1 MNNSNELTTKLVQ
14 SLPTECSQAV
24 SKYGKQYAL
33 FLDKYPTLQNR
44 TDAITSVYDSVARGG
59 MSFVSI
65 DKYFKD
71 GASEF
76 WIKMMLIDLFMVIG
90 AIDSTT
96 PYQFKSIANRIRQE
110 YYHLTPSELTRFFY
124 EFSMGEYGEIYV
136 GKTVNPQK
144 LFIALDKYMCKLYEK
159 RAEID
164 SQKLAEKQKKE
175 YEESKKNAIS
185 YEEHFRLKGVDI
197 EKSHLEKLKRNLKK
211 NQNETKMADVSKMA
225 DEWLSE
231 HPDATPREIWLAG
244 YWKSTDNWCN
254 RTK

>member
-1 MNNSNELTTKLVQ
+1 MNNSNELSTKLVQ
-14 SLPTECSQAV
+14 SLPTECKQAV
-24 SKYGKQYAL
+24 EKYGEQYAL

-44 TDAITSVYDSVARGG
+44 TDPITSVYDSVARGG
-59 MSFVSI
+59 MSFVEI

-90 AIDSTT
+90 AIDATT
-96 PYQFKSIANRIRQE
+96 PYQFKAIAQRIRQE
-110 YYHLTPSELTRFFY
+110 YCNLTPSELTRFFY

-144 LFIALDKYMCKLYEK
+144 LFIALEKHMCKLYEK

-175 YEESKKNAIS
+175 DEESRRKAIS
-185 YEEHFRLKGVDI
+185 YEEHCRLNGVDPK
-197 EKSHLEKLKRNLKK
+197 ESPLEKLKQKLEKESKRDK
-211 NQNETKMADVSKMA
+211 NGRRK
-225 DEWLSE
+225 
-231 HPDATPREIWLAG
+231 
-244 YWKSTDNWCN
+244 
-254 RTK
+254 

>member
-1 MNNSNELTTKLVQ
+1 MNNSNELSTKLVQ
-14 SLPTECSQAV
+14 SLPTECNQAV
-24 SKYGKQYAL
+24 AKYGKQYAL

-59 MSFVSI
+59 MSFVEV

-76 WIKMMLIDLFMVIG
+76 WIKVMLIDLFMVIG

-96 PYQFKSIANRIRQE
+96 SYQFKAIAQRIRQE

-136 GKTVNPQK
+136 GKTVNPQI
-144 LFIALDKYMCKLYEK
+144 LFIALEKYICKIYEK

-164 SQKLAEKQKKE
+164 SQRKRDKQKIEDEKA
-175 YEESKKNAIS
+175 KMNAIS
-185 YEEHFRLKGVDI
+185 YEEYCLRKGVDPK
-197 EKSHLEKLKRNLKK
+197 ESPLEELKQKLQKESKRNKDG
-211 NQNETKMADVSKMA
+211 NSRKM
-225 DEWLSE
+225 
-231 HPDATPREIWLAG
+231 
-244 YWKSTDNWCN
+244 
-254 RTK
+254 

>member
-1 MNNSNELTTKLVQ
+1 MNNSNELSTKLVQ
-14 SLPTECSQAV
+14 SLPTEYNQAV
-24 SKYGKQYAL
+24 AKYGKQYAL

-59 MSFVSI
+59 MSFVEV

-76 WIKMMLIDLFMVIG
+76 WIKVMLIDLFMVIG

-96 PYQFKSIANRIRQE
+96 SYQFKAIAHLIRQE

-136 GKTVNPQK
+136 GKTVNPQI
-144 LFIALDKYMCKLYEK
+144 LFIALEKYICKIYEK

-164 SQKLAEKQKKE
+164 SQRNRDKQKIEDEKA
-175 YEESKKNAIS
+175 KMNAIS
-185 YEEHFRLKGVDI
+185 YEEYCLRKGVDPK
-197 EKSHLEKLKRNLKK
+197 ESPLEELKQKLQKESKRNKDG
-211 NQNETKMADVSKMA
+211 NSRKM
-225 DEWLSE
+225 
-231 HPDATPREIWLAG
+231 
-244 YWKSTDNWCN
+244 
-254 RTK
+254 

>member
-1 MNNSNELTTKLVQ
+1 MNNSNELSIKLVQ
-14 SLPTECSQAV
+14 SLPTECKQAV
-24 SKYGKQYAL
+24 EKYGGQYAL

-76 WIKMMLIDLFMVIG
+76 WIKIMLIDLFMVIG
-90 AIDSTT
+90 AIDATT
-96 PYQFKSIANRIRQE
+96 PYQFKAMAQRIRQE

-144 LFIALDKYMCKLYEK
+144 LFIALEKYMCKLYEK

-185 YEEHFRLKGVDI
+185 YEEHCRLNGVDPK
-197 EKSHLEKLKRNLKK
+197 ESPLEKLKLKQKLEKESKRDK
-211 NQNETKMADVSKMA
+211 NGRRK
-225 DEWLSE
+225 
-231 HPDATPREIWLAG
+231 
-244 YWKSTDNWCN
+244 
-254 RTK
+254 

>member
-14 SLPTECSQAV
+14 SLPTECIQAV
-24 SKYGKQYAL
+24 AKYGKKYAI

-59 MSFVSI
+59 MSFVCI

-96 PYQFKSIANRIRQE
+96 PYQFKAMAQRIRQE

-144 LFIALDKYMCKLYEK
+144 LFIALEKYMCKLYEK

-164 SQKLAEKQKKE
+164 SQKLSEKQKQE

-185 YEEHFRLKGVDI
+185 YEEYCLLKGVDPKESPI
-197 EKSHLEKLKRNLKK
+197 EKLKRKLEKESK
-211 NQNETKMADVSKMA
+211 RDQNGRRK
-225 DEWLSE
+225 
-231 HPDATPREIWLAG
+231 
-244 YWKSTDNWCN
+244 
-254 RTK
+254 